1 VIPWDSQQKDIGRD
15 RRKVHWTDAMPD
27 DFPGAASKHVLDSEA
42 LLAANRFDGAGYLAG
57 YAVECTIKTVAQV
70 EGRKLGKRHDLGDL
84 SRKALVLV
92 ALPSSRTARYLTNP
106 NFTTLTYGDPPGWKE
121 TMRYQ
126 AVGFV
131 NRADAVAWV
140 AEARRLHDE
149 VILEMKKDGIL
160 R

>member
-1 VIPWDSQQKDIGRD
+1 MPRD
-15 RRKVHWTDAMPD
+15 DY
-27 DFPGAASKHVLDSEA
+27 PGAASKHVLDSEA

-70 EGRKLGKRHDLGDL
+70 EGTRLSGHNLGEL
-84 SRKALVLV
+84 SRDALVLV
-92 ALPSSRTARYLTNP
+92 ALPSGRTARYLTNP
-106 NFTTLTYGDPPGWKE
+106 GFTTLRYGDPPGWKE
-121 TMRYQ
+121 NMRYQ

-131 NRADAVAWV
+131 NQTDAATWV

-149 VILEMKKDGIL
+149 VIVQMKLNGDL

>member
-1 VIPWDSQQKDIGRD
+1 
-15 RRKVHWTDAMPD
+15 MPSD

-70 EGRKLGKRHDLGDL
+70 EGSGTLRSHNLGDL

-92 ALPSSRTARYLTNP
+92 ALPSGRTGRYLTNP
-106 NFTTLTYGDPPGWKE
+106 NFTSLPYGDPPGWRE
-121 TMRYQ
+121 TIRYQ

-131 NRADAVAWV
+131 KQAHAVAWV

-149 VILEMKKDGIL
+149 VIVQMRLNGDL
-160 R
+160 

>member
-1 VIPWDSQQKDIGRD
+1 
-15 RRKVHWTDAMPD
+15 MPD
-27 DFPGAASKHVLDSEA
+27 DFPGAASKHTLDSEA

-70 EGRKLGKRHDLGDL
+70 EGRDLGRYHNLGDL
-84 SRKALVLV
+84 SRKALGLV
-92 ALPSSRTARYLTNP
+92 SLPSSRTARYLTNP
-106 NFTTLTYGDPPGWKE
+106 SFTTLTYGDPPGWKE

-131 NRADAVAWV
+131 TQADAVAWV

-149 VILEMKKDGIL
+149 VILEMKKDGFL
-160 R
+160 

>member
-1 VIPWDSQQKDIGRD
+1 MLD
-15 RRKVHWTDAMPD
+15 D
-27 DFPGAASKHVLDSEA
+27 DFPGAAAKHVLDSEA

-70 EGRKLGKRHDLGDL
+70 EENELRGHNLGDL
-84 SRKALVLV
+84 SRRALALV
-92 ALPSSRTARYLTNP
+92 ALPSGRTARYLTNP
-106 NFTTLTYGDPPGWKE
+106 NFTTLSYGDPPGWNEKI
-121 TMRYQ
+121 RYR

-131 NRADAVAWV
+131 NQTDATTWV

-149 VILEMKKDGIL
+149 VILEMKKDGFL

>member
-1 VIPWDSQQKDIGRD
+1 
-15 RRKVHWTDAMPD
+15 MPLD
-27 DFPGAASKHVLDSEA
+27 DLPGAASKHVLDSEA

-70 EGRKLGKRHDLGDL
+70 EGRKLGGHNLGDL
-84 SRKALVLV
+84 SRTALVLM

-106 NFTTLTYGDPPGWKE
+106 GFTTLPYGDPPGWRE

-131 NRADAVAWV
+131 SQADATAWV
-140 AEARRLHDE
+140 VEARRLYDE
-149 VILEMKKDGIL
+149 VILEMRKDGFL

>member
-1 VIPWDSQQKDIGRD
+1 MP
-15 RRKVHWTDAMPD
+15 PD
-27 DFPGAASKHVLDSEA
+27 DYPGAASKHVLDSES

-70 EGRKLGKRHDLGDL
+70 EGHSLGHSHNLGDL
-84 SRKALVLV
+84 SRKALVVV
-92 ALPSSRTARYLTNP
+92 ALPSGRTARYVRHP
-106 NFTTLTYGDPPGWKE
+106 NFTSMTYGDPPGWKE

-131 NRADAVAWV
+131 TQTDAAAWV

-149 VILEMKKDGIL
+149 VLVQMKLNGDL
-160 R
+160 